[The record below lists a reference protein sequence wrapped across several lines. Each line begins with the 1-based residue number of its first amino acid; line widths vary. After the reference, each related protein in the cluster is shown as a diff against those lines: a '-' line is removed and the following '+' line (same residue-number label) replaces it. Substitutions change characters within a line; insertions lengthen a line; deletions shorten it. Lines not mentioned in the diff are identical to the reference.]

1 MARTR
6 HGRGSGCWCG
16 VGVEMCRYGCVERGG
31 CECVRRRA
39 ESSLQDCKIK

>member
-31 CECVRRRA
+31 CECVCGVELRVACRIV
-39 ESSLQDCKIK
+39 K